1 MKKIETLEK
10 AIREFNKEYSYE
22 LLSSYQLA
30 IEETGNE
37 YIDFGTCLED
47 SEIDTISNDLKEVGI
62 TTFTISTSFS
72 GLPQTLFLFQEKG
85 FRMKEIVKVNSNH
98 KDLETGK
105 MMTIPAIMMIREF

>member
-37 YIDFGTCLED
+37 YKIGRAH
-47 SEIDTISNDLKEVGI
+47 V
-62 TTFTISTSFS
+62 
-72 GLPQTLFLFQEKG
+72 
-85 FRMKEIVKVNSNH
+85 
-98 KDLETGK
+98 
-105 MMTIPAIMMIREF
+105 